1 MSGDDDRESK
11 TEKPTERRISDAIE
25 KGNVPFS
32 KEVAIFASLLASLV
46 ALNMSSHYAVTKL
59 RVLLG
64 GLIEQAGVLTLD
76 NGNDYTRILSH
87 FVGQSFIAI
96 IPFVLIVAA
105 GGVLGSL
112 LQNVPSANIERLR
125 PKIERLSLKQNA
137 SRMFGSEARIEFA
150 KSLAKLGAVSLVV
163 YTLFKK
169 NLSQV
174 MGATA
179 REPERLAQQIFDSSA
194 SVFSQICLVAFLI
207 AIADAIFTRVKWH
220 NSLKMSRQELKDEFK
235 QMEGNTQ
242 LKERIK
248 SLGRQRVRK
257 QMMSD
262 LPKATLVVVNPTH
275 YAVALRYVP
284 AEGGAPVVI
293 AKGLDHLAMK
303 IRGLCIEK
311 NIPVIEDKSLAR
323 SLHAACDVGSM
334 IPIEFYQAIA
344 EIIHYIEMRK
354 KLIRKHG

>member
-1 MSGDDDRESK
+1 MSSDADRESK

-46 ALNMSSHYAVTKL
+46 ALNISSHFAIAKL
-59 RVLLG
+59 KVLLG
-64 GLIEQAGVLTLD
+64 GLIEQAGDLTLA
-76 NGNDYTRILSH
+76 NGNDYARILSH
-87 FVGQSFIAI
+87 FFGQTFLAI
-96 IPFVLIVAA
+96 LPFVLIVAA

-137 SRMFGSEARIEFA
+137 SRMFGSEARIEFI
-150 KSLAKLGAVSLVV
+150 KSLAKLGVVSLVI
-163 YTLFKK
+163 YNLFKK

-174 MGATA
+174 MGAVGQ
-179 REPERLAQQIFDSSA
+179 EPNRLAQQIFDSSTA
-194 SVFSQICLVAFLI
+194 VFSQVCLVAFLI
-207 AIADAIFTRVKWH
+207 AIADAIFTRVKWY

-235 QMEGNTQ
+235 QMEGNAQ

-303 IRGLCIEK
+303 IRGLCQEK
-311 NIPVIEDKSLAR
+311 DIPVIEDKSLAR
-323 SLHAACDVGSM
+323 SLHAACDVGGM
-334 IPIEFYQAIA
+334 IPVEFYQAIA
-344 EIIHYIEMRK
+344 EIIHFIEMRK
-354 KLIRKHG
+354 KLTRKHA